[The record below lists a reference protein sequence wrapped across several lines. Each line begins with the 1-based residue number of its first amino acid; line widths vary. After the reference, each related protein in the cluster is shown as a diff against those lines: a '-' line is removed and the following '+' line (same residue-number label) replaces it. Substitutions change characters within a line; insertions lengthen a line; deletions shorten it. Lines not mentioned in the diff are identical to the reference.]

1 MKIIFAGPT
10 LRGIALDGYRNLEF
24 RQPAKRGDLIRAVRD
39 GASIIGLIDG
49 VFELQPSV
57 WHKEI
62 LFAISEGVAVL
73 GAASMGALRA
83 AECHA
88 FGMIGV
94 GQVFQAYVGGEAQ
107 DDGDVAQLHGPKELG
122 YLPLSEPLV
131 NVIAT
136 LRELRTSGHID
147 QQEHDGLAATARALF
162 FKDRTYR
169 RIVENADLSN
179 ARRADLSAIL
189 KANSVNVKKQDA
201 ILLLQ
206 MIESEGASSI
216 FDFCQPQWYL
226 SRTRS
231 LDELLQNDRDSQY
244 NHMEKRPV
252 TLM

>member
-1 MKIIFAGPT
+1 MKIVFAGPT
-10 LRGIALDGYRNLEF
+10 LHRIALDAYRGIAF
-24 RQPAKRGDLIRAVRD
+24 RPPAKRGDLIRAVRD

-49 VFELQPSV
+49 IFELSPSV

-62 LFAISEGVAVL
+62 LFALSEGVTVL

-94 GQVFQAYVGGEAQ
+94 GQVFRAYASGETE
-107 DDGDVAQLHGPKELG
+107 DDEDVAQVHGPGELG

-131 NVIAT
+131 NITAT
-136 LRELRTSGHID
+136 LRQLLAGGQID
-147 QQEHDGLAATARALF
+147 RQEHDGLASITRTLF

-169 RIVENADLSN
+169 RIVETTDFSN
-179 ARRADLSAIL
+179 SRKTELLTIL
-189 KANSVNVKKQDA
+189 KTSAVNVKKQDA

-206 MIESEGASSI
+206 AIESGERPYS
-216 FDFCQPQWYL
+216 FDFCQSKWHL

-231 LDELLQNDRDSQY
+231 LHDLLLDD
-244 NHMEKRPV
+244 
-252 TLM
+252 